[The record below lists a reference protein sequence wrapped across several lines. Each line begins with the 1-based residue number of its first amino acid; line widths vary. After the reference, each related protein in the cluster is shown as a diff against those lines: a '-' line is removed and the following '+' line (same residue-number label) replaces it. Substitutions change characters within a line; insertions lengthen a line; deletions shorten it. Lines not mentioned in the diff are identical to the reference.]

1 MNYIKKWLSLPLSEE
16 QEISF
21 TAELAK
27 KSLFVALIL
36 LPGILL
42 FTTYDIIELFLP
54 YGGGL
59 SLLENRL
66 RFWLYLLL
74 WGVTAIGELLVL
86 LARKD
91 VKRHAKP
98 VLAGVLVYTAFTFVW
113 TSVILLFVPRLPS
126 ESIALYFAIVL
137 GAAMLTYLRPTR
149 SIPLFIINHIVFI
162 LLFIGAYGK
171 SGPIYNNLFNA
182 TIVVMLALTVS
193 VSHYCNARRVFKD
206 QMIIKTKNS
215 EIEEINHKLSVL
227 VHTDAL
233 SGLNNRRF
241 LDDYLPMIWHNAVTA
256 QAPIAVL
263 MLDIDDFKCLNDYFG
278 HQAGDKCI
286 TQVARLIKDHTD
298 AGKDYVLRY
307 GGEEFA
313 ALMPETT
320 VAQAAATA
328 EAIRAGVEA
337 LGIQNPDSPLHKI
350 ITVSVGLYGAV
361 PTGDSTPKRFFSYAD
376 KALYEA
382 KKSGKNRV
390 VIYKTNTV
398 KK

>member
-149 SIPLFIINHIVFI
+149 SIPLFLINHVVFI
-162 LLFIGAYGK
+162 LLFIGVYGK

-256 QAPIAVL
+256 QAPIIVL

-313 ALMPETT
+313 VLMPETT